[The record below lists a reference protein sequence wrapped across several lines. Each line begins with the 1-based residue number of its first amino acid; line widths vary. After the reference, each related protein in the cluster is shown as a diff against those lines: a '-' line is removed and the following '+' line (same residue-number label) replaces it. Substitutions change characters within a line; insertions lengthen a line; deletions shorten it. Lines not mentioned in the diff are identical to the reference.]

1 VCGTHFSRPSLVGT
15 TLRVALAHHISS
27 LLVVV
32 NTTELVTFTRRNDSN
47 AIKRLV
53 FFESILN
60 LLGRSGLQSFSV
72 RVLQGGDRAGLVA
85 SVTGQQS
92 SIVRAFVMVWKLIG
106 SGVKTIDQVSA
117 GDMALVE
124 MRSTVCLL
132 AVLSKHVQRPVG
144 LISGVALTKR
154 AGSTRTGSRSL
165 AHAVFT
171 AEVATVGR

>member
-15 TLRVALAHHISS
+15 TLRVALTHHISS

-32 NTTELVTFTRRNDSN
+32 NTTELVTFTRRNDS
-47 AIKRLV
+47 
-53 FFESILN
+53 ILN
-60 LLGRSGLQSFSV
+60 LLGRSSLQSFSV

-92 SIVRAFVMVWKLIG
+92 SIVRAFVMVWKLVG
-106 SGVKTIDQVSA
+106 SGVKTIDQVST